1 MSTHKHDDIIDAAVR
16 ILLEEDRCVTI
27 GFSPGGVTVRF
38 PTTRKLAEHLGI
50 PHYYVLPRFGEME
63 RDGLI
68 RRAERVGISTTAAGT
83 ERLLAIMA
91 ERYGERAKEVL
102 GADVFSVLLAAGVA
116 ACNAENRQRRD

>member
-1 MSTHKHDDIIDAAVR
+1 MSTHDDIFEAAAR
-16 ILLEEDRCVTI
+16 ILLLDDRCVTLS
-27 GFSPGGVTVRF
+27 FSPEGVSFRF

-83 ERLLAIMA
+83 QRLLSIMA
-91 ERYGERAKEVL
+91 ERYPERAEEIL
-102 GADVFSVLLAAGVA
+102 GAAVFPALQARSGGYG
-116 ACNAENRQRRD
+116 RD

>member
-1 MSTHKHDDIIDAAVR
+1 MSTHEHDDIIDAAVR

-27 GFSPGGVTVRF
+27 GFYPGGIAIRF

-68 RRAERVGISTTAAGT
+68 RRTERVGISTTAAGT
-83 ERLLAIMA
+83 ERLLAVMM
-91 ERYGERAKEVL
+91 ERHGERAEEVL
-102 GADVFSVLLAAGVA
+102 GEEVFRVLQARVGQAPS
-116 ACNAENRQRRD
+116 

>member
-1 MSTHKHDDIIDAAVR
+1 MSTHEHDDIIDAAIR
-16 ILLEEDRCVTI
+16 ILLDEDRCVTVV
-27 GFSPGGVTVRF
+27 FSPGGITIRF

-91 ERYGERAKEVL
+91 ERYRERAEEIL
-102 GADVFSVLLAAGVA
+102 GADIFSALQAATPAAGRT
-116 ACNAENRQRRD
+116 ENRQRRD

>member
-1 MSTHKHDDIIDAAVR
+1 MSLYEHDDLIDAAVR
-16 ILLEEDRCVTI
+16 ILLEEDRCMTI
-27 GFSPGGVTVRF
+27 VFSPDGVAIRF

-68 RRAERVGISTTAAGT
+68 RRVERVGISTTAAGT

-91 ERYGERAKEVL
+91 TRYPERAEEVL
-102 GADVFSVLLAAGVA
+102 GAVVFRALQARG
-116 ACNAENRQRRD
+116 NEPG

>member
-1 MSTHKHDDIIDAAVR
+1 MSTHEHDDIIEAAAR

-27 GFSPGGVTVRF
+27 GFYPGGIAIRF

-68 RRAERVGISTTAAGT
+68 RRVERVGISTTAAGT
-83 ERLLAIMA
+83 ERLLALMA
-91 ERYGERAKEVL
+91 ERHGERAEEVL
-102 GADVFSVLLAAGVA
+102 GAEVFSALQA
-116 ACNAENRQRRD
+116 RRGQAPSGAPEG